1 MRRNGVRYPFLLG
14 NMSCLLNGDGTTVG
28 PCPQNTYN
36 AANNH
41 ITTSGYSYDA
51 AGNVTNDTVHTY
63 TWDAEGRIA
72 TVEGGMVSGTILFSR
87 KKR

>member
-28 PCPQNTYN
+28 PCTQPTFKLATNQ
-36 AANNH
+36 
-41 ITTSGYSYDA
+41 IIGYSYDA